1 MYYIGIDVSTKES
14 ALCILDDKG
23 KIVRETKLPTDP
35 EIIAR
40 FIAATGLAID
50 RIGLESGCTA
60 AWLFAGL
67 QRYGWTVICIDAR
80 HAAAALQAGF
90 RNKNDRNDAR
100 GIADLMRVNK
110 YRPVW
115 VKSPEAQRQG
125 RLLTARAALQ
135 SQLVALENTIRGLLR
150 QEGIGLTDR
159 RTAFEAAVR
168 EAIGEDRLLEAA
180 VHPLLEICNAV
191 LQHRA
196 TLDRQILRIVRVD
209 PVCRLLMTAPG
220 VGALVS
226 LAFKVAIDD
235 PRRFSRSRDVGAHF
249 GLTPRE
255 YSSGEVSYHGRIS
268 KMGDRE
274 VRRLLYIAASRML
287 RRDAALWCP
296 LKVWAV
302 RLAQRVGIRRARVAL
317 ARKLAV
323 VLHAMWS
330 DGQVFQWRRAKAS
343 ASA

>member
-14 ALCILDDKG
+14 ALCILDGEG

-80 HAAAALQAGF
+80 HAAAALRAGF

-135 SQLVALENTIRGLLR
+135 SQLVALENTIRGILR

-180 VHPLLEICNAV
+180 VHPLLETRNAV

-196 TLDRQILRIVRVD
+196 TLDRQILRIVRLD

-226 LAFKVAIDD
+226 LTFKVAVDD

-255 YSSGEVSYHGRIS
+255 C
-268 KMGDRE
+268 RE
-274 VRRLLYIAASRML
+274 STA
-287 RRDAALWCP
+287 
-296 LKVWAV
+296 
-302 RLAQRVGIRRARVAL
+302 RAR
-317 ARKLAV
+317 
-323 VLHAMWS
+323 
-330 DGQVFQWRRAKAS
+330 
-343 ASA
+343 

>member
-1 MYYIGIDVSTKES
+1 MGDFITYVGLDVHKDGIVVALAASGIRGEVREYGRIANAPAGSIDPSAEQAWRCRREASVLLRGWGHSGAPVPVPLNLEDPAARRCTVASTGGPAMYYIGIDVSTKES
-14 ALCILDDKG
+14 ALCILDGKG

-40 FIAATGLAID
+40 FIADTELAIE

-67 QRYGWTVICIDAR
+67 QRYGWPVICIDAR

-115 VKSPEAQRQG
+115 VKSPKAQRQG
-125 RLLTARAALQ
+125 RLLTARATLQ

-168 EAIGEDRLLEAA
+168 EAIVTTACWQLPYTRCSRPAMPCFSTVPHWTGRSCAS
-180 VHPLLEICNAV
+180 CGW
-191 LQHRA
+191 
-196 TLDRQILRIVRVD
+196 ILSV
-209 PVCRLLMTAPG
+209 
-220 VGALVS
+220 
-226 LAFKVAIDD
+226 AF
-235 PRRFSRSRDVGAHF
+235 
-249 GLTPRE
+249 
-255 YSSGEVSYHGRIS
+255 
-268 KMGDRE
+268 
-274 VRRLLYIAASRML
+274 
-287 RRDAALWCP
+287 
-296 LKVWAV
+296 
-302 RLAQRVGIRRARVAL
+302 
-317 ARKLAV
+317 
-323 VLHAMWS
+323 
-330 DGQVFQWRRAKAS
+330 
-343 ASA
+343 

>member
-14 ALCILDDKG
+14 ALCILDAKG
-23 KIVRETKLPTDP
+23 KIVRESKLPTDP

-40 FIAATGLAID
+40 FIAATGLAIE
-50 RIGLESGCTA
+50 RVGLESGCTA

-67 QRYGWTVICIDAR
+67 QRYGWPVICIDAR

-100 GIADLMRVNK
+100 GASTSTGRSG
-110 YRPVW
+110 VW

-125 RLLTARAALQ
+125 RLLTARATLQ
-135 SQLVALENTIRGLLR
+135 SQLVAIENTIRGLLR

-159 RTAFEAAVR
+159 RTAFEVAVR
-168 EAIGEDRLLEAA
+168 EAIGDDRLLEAA
-180 VHPLLEICNAV
+180 VHPLLETRNAV

-196 TLDRQILRIVRVD
+196 ALDRQILRIVRGD
-209 PVCRLLMTAPG
+209 PVCRLLMTARG

-226 LAFKVAIDD
+226 LAFKVAVDD

-255 YSSGEVSYHGRIS
+255 YSSGEVSYRGRIS
-268 KMGDRE
+268 KMGDPE
-274 VRRLLYIAASRML
+274 VRRLLYVAASRML

-330 DGQVFQWRRAKAS
+330 DGQVFQWRRAEAS

>member
-1 MYYIGIDVSTKES
+1 MYYIGIDVSMRES
-14 ALCILDDKG
+14 ALCILDGNG

-40 FIAATGLAID
+40 FIAATDLPVE

-60 AWLFAGL
+60 AWLFTGL
-67 QRYGWTVICIDAR
+67 QRYGWPVICIDAR

-150 QEGIGLTDR
+150 QEGIGLTDK
-159 RTAFEAAVR
+159 RTAFETAAR
-168 EAIGEDRLLEAA
+168 EAIGDDHLLQAA
-180 VHPLLEICNAV
+180 IYPLLETRNAV

-196 TLDRQILRIVRVD
+196 ALDRQILRIVRTD
-209 PVCRLLMTAPG
+209 PICRLLMTAPG

-226 LAFKVAIDD
+226 LAFKIAVDD
-235 PRRFSRSRDVGAHF
+235 PRRFSRSRNVGAHF

-274 VRRLLYIAASRML
+274 VRRLLYVAAARIL

-330 DGQVFQWRRAKAS
+330 DGQVFQWRRSEAS
-343 ASA
+343 A

>member
-1 MYYIGIDVSTKES
+1 MYYVGIDVSSKES

-35 EIIAR
+35 AVISH
-40 FIAATGLAID
+40 FIADTGLPIE
-50 RIGLESGCTA
+50 RVGLESGCTA

-67 QRYGWTVICIDAR
+67 QRHGWPVICIDAR
-80 HAAAALQAGF
+80 HAAALQAGF

-125 RLLTARAALQ
+125 RLLTARATLQ
-135 SQLVALENTIRGLLR
+135 GQLVALENTIRGLFR
-150 QEGIGLTDR
+150 QEGLGLTDR
-159 RTAFEAAVR
+159 RTGFEAAAR
-168 EAIGEDRLLEAA
+168 EAMGEDRLLQAA
-180 VHPLLEICNAV
+180 VHPLLET
-191 LQHRA
+191 RA
-196 TLDRQILRIVRVD
+196 TVIRQRAALDRQILLIVRAD
-209 PVCRLLMTAPG
+209 PICRLLMTAPG

-226 LAFKVAIDD
+226 LTFKTAVDD

-255 YSSGEVSYHGRIS
+255 HSSGELSYQGRIS

-296 LKVWAV
+296 LCAPGTAC
-302 RLAQRVGIRRARVAL
+302 R
-317 ARKLAV
+317 
-323 VLHAMWS
+323 
-330 DGQVFQWRRAKAS
+330 DP
-343 ASA
+343 

>member
-1 MYYIGIDVSTKES
+1 MHFIGIDVSTKES
-14 ALCILDDKG
+14 AICILDGKG

-40 FIAATGLAID
+40 FIAATGFAVE

-67 QRYGWTVICIDAR
+67 QRYGWPVICIDAR

-110 YRPVW
+110 FRPVW

-125 RLLTARAALQ
+125 RLLTARATLQ

-159 RTAFEAAVR
+159 RIAFEAAVR
-168 EAIGEDRLLEAA
+168 EAIGDDHLMQAA
-180 VHPLLEICNAV
+180 LHPLLETRNAV

-196 TLDRQILRIVRVD
+196 TLDRQILHIVRAD
-209 PVCRLLMTAPG
+209 RVCRLLMTAPG

-226 LAFKVAIDD
+226 LSFKVAVDD

-255 YSSGEVSYHGRIS
+255 FSSGEVSYRGRIS

-274 VRRLLYIAASRML
+274 VRRLLYVSQSHVAA
-287 RRDAALWCP
+287 RR
-296 LKVWAV
+296 
-302 RLAQRVGIRRARVAL
+302 G
-317 ARKLAV
+317 AV
-323 VLHAMWS
+323 VSAQSLGRAPRPARWNPQGAGGAGTQTRGRAARH
-330 DGQVFQWRRAKAS
+330 VERRPGLPVATV
-343 ASA
+343 